1 VPIQRGVKTCINRKE
16 LDHYNNQLSFNKFVV
31 KSVMNALGLSK
42 ATEKFAREENR
53 GKRQETKRRTTI
65 SIVEPPTNAIL
76 ALILHLIWR
85 DLTENQHGRAPPCW
99 APPRHHRRHIR
110 WSGPR
115 AVNMT
120 PSYWPMEPS
129 PPRSSMPPLPPFSI
143 PYTPS
148 TTVDLGRL
156 TRPPEDITLFTMAG
170 SRRGTPGMSQQ
181 EASSVP
187 AT

>member
-1 VPIQRGVKTCINRKE
+1 VKTCINRKE

-65 SIVEPPTNAIL
+65 GIVEPPTNAIL

-99 APPRHHRRHIR
+99 G
-110 WSGPR
+110 SS
-115 AVNMT
+115 T
-120 PSYWPMEPS
+120 SPS
-129 PPRSSMPPLPPFSI
+129 PPH
-143 PYTPS
+143 
-148 TTVDLGRL
+148 
-156 TRPPEDITLFTMAG
+156 PPERTKGGEHDPIVLADGAVATEIIHATTASIQYTLHTKHNSG
-170 SRRGTPGMSQQ
+170 SRSLDQTTGGHHFVHDGRIKKGDTGHEPTRGL
-181 EASSVP
+181 
-187 AT
+187 